1 MKSMRK
7 HVLMALLAAGHVFGF
22 AASTSAEE
30 AGTSS
35 PTQMAQSDESG
46 KESRAL
52 TTIVPQL
59 SADRGKK
66 LFSDK
71 ACVVCHSVNGIGGK
85 AASPLD
91 ASDEAGAID
100 VLAFAARMWR
110 GADAM
115 IVFQSMELGYQ
126 INLTGQEVADIAAFV
141 YDKESQSN
149 FTEADVPEIIR
160 TWFLEDPIVIDE
172 EMLAPD

>member
-1 MKSMRK
+1 MNSMRN
-7 HVLMALLAAGHVFGF
+7 HILSVLLAGASVLVS
-22 AASTSAEE
+22 AAPVLAQEADTSP
-30 AGTSS
+30 S
-35 PTQMAQSDESG
+35 AQTNQTEQKG
-46 KESRAL
+46 RAL

-59 SADRGKK
+59 SAERGKQ
-66 LFSDK
+66 LFSNK
-71 ACVVCHSVNGIGGK
+71 ACVVCHSVNGVGGK

-91 ASDEAGAID
+91 APDEVATID

-149 FTEADVPEIIR
+149 FTEENVPEIIR

-172 EMLAPD
+172 DMLAPD